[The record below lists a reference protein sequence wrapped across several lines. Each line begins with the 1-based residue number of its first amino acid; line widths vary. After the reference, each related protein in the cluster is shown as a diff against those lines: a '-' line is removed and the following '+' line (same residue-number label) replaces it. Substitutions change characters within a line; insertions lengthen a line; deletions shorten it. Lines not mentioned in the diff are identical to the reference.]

1 MSRIKDRRAT
11 GRGWEAV
18 VTDGEGEWSRTFARK
33 ADAVAFL
40 NEQENKKLKG
50 RYVSPAKGLV
60 PFAVCYETSARHTV
74 NHRAST
80 RHTEDDFA
88 RSLLLP
94 TFAEMAIGRIG
105 HLAIQEWVVELI
117 DAGYA
122 PATIRKAH
130 QVLSRVLDYGV
141 TNGLIETNPCPTT
154 SLPQLKKP
162 DQRILPPDDIGT
174 LANIIDGRYRLW
186 ALVSA
191 FGGTR
196 AEESFALRAGRI
208 NRNRPE
214 IYVKE
219 TVVVVGSE
227 LVFHEPKT
235 IAGKRRIELPVPVW
249 EELVAATAT
258 LRPEDLVFPAPGGDT
273 VRLRN
278 FRKRFWY
285 PATTKAG
292 LGQKVPCARLAGGDC
307 ALCLPRSAG
316 VAGGHYVGLRIHD
329 LRHTAVS
336 LWIANGVSPLLIK
349 ERAGHAD
356 IAFTFRHY
364 GHLMPQESD
373 PTMAKLDAQARAV
386 MGLGPVAAVTPIRAV
401 S

>member
-1 MSRIKDRRAT
+1 MSHVTDRRST

-18 VTDGEGEWSRTFARK
+18 VTDGVKDWSKSFARK

-40 NEQENKKLKG
+40 NELDNKKLKG
-50 RYVSPAKGLV
+50 TYVAPSKGLV
-60 PFAVCYETSARHTV
+60 SFAACYETCARHAV
-74 NHRAST
+74 NRRAST
-80 RHTEDDFA
+80 QRTEDDFA

-94 TFAEMAIGRIG
+94 TFAEMAVGQIG
-105 HLAIQEWVVELI
+105 HLVVQEWVVELN

-122 PATIRKAH
+122 PATINKAH
-130 QVLSRVLDYGV
+130 QVLSRVLDHAV
-141 TNGLIETNPCPTT
+141 TNGLIEGNPCTITT
-154 SLPQLKKP
+154 LPKIP
-162 DQRILPPDDIGT
+162 DSDQRILS
-174 LANIIDGRYRLW
+174 LAEIASLAATIDERYRLW
-186 ALVSA
+186 LLVSA

-208 NRNRPE
+208 DRHRPE
-214 IYVKE
+214 IDIKE

-235 IAGKRRIELPVPVW
+235 KAGKRRIELPAFVW
-249 EELVAATAT
+249 DELVAATENLG
-258 LRPEDLVFPAPGGDT
+258 LRELVFTAPGGDA

-278 FRKRFWY
+278 FRKRIWY
-285 PATTKAG
+285 PATIAAG

-336 LWIANGVSPLLIK
+336 LWIANGATPLQIK
-349 ERAGHAD
+349 ERAGHSQM
-356 IAFTFRHY
+356 AFTFQRY
-364 GHLMPQESD
+364 GHLMPRELD
-373 PTMAKLDAQARAV
+373 PTMAKLDAEARTAF
-386 MGLGPVAAVTPIRAV
+386 GLGPVAAVTPIRAV

>member
-18 VTDGEGEWSRTFARK
+18 VTDGDKDWSRSFTRK

-60 PFAVCYETSARHTV
+60 SFAVCYETCSAHAINR
-74 NHRAST
+74 RAST
-80 RHTEDDFA
+80 RRTEDDFA

-94 TFAEMAIGRIG
+94 TFGEMAIGEIG
-105 HLAIQEWVVELI
+105 HLVIQEWVVELN

-122 PATIRKAH
+122 PATICKAH
-130 QVLSRVLDYGV
+130 QVLSRVLDHAV
-141 TNGLIETNPCPTT
+141 TNGLIEGNPCTVTT
-154 SLPQLKKP
+154 LPKIDEP
-162 DQRILPPDDIGT
+162 DQRILSMAEIAT
-174 LANIIDGRYRLW
+174 LAAAIDERYRLW

-196 AEESFALRAGRI
+196 AEESFALRAGRVDRI
-208 NRNRPE
+208 RPE
-214 IYVKE
+214 IDIKE
-219 TVVVVGSE
+219 TVVMVGAE
-227 LVFHEPKT
+227 LVFHQPKT
-235 IAGKRRIELPVPVW
+235 KAGKRRIELPGFVW
-249 EELVAATAT
+249 EELVAATAA
-258 LRPEDLVFPAPGGDT
+258 LGPEDLVFSAPGGDA

-285 PATTKAG
+285 PATIAAG
-292 LGQKVPCARLAGGDC
+292 LGEKVPCARLAGKAC

-336 LWIANGVSPLLIK
+336 LWIANGASPLLIK
-349 ERAGHAD
+349 ERAGHSD
-356 IAFTFRHY
+356 IAFTFRRY
-364 GHLMPQESD
+364 GHLMPQELD
-373 PTMAKLDAQARAV
+373 PTMARLDTQARAAF
-386 MGLGPVAAVTPIRAV
+386 GLGPVASVTPIRAI